1 MKEEGATPSY
11 YLSPPMALA
20 ASPSHFGFGIVV
32 RQQNQTYVE
41 DRRLLTKAWSI
52 SHGEFL
58 LPKEGAKFRNMAGPS
73 ISPSK
78 DVWRDGMCPLSDRP
92 TDRPTD
98 RHQCNGTFFLSFFLS
113 LPPVLSFRCQRQT
126 ASSHSVS
133 QSVGRR
139 EIIIGRPRPLLF
151 LH

>member
-92 TDRPTD
+92 ADRRTDT
-98 RHQCNGTFFLSFFLS
+98 NAMALSFFLS

-126 ASSHSVS
+126 ASSQSVS